1 MYRRMN
7 MKKILLYILI
17 SFGLSWLAALMFNLA
32 GIEYQNLSAT
42 LIIALC
48 YMPGPA
54 LATLIIQKGI
64 YKQSLK
70 SYGLT
75 IRNISNANLLLIPA
89 IFLGFVILYLIL
101 VTLIGKFFPGYGEL
115 VFSNEFIL
123 NEIKLA
129 IPQKL
134 DEGALNIPDSPYLLL
149 VLIIVAGMFA
159 GFSLNLPVMLGE
171 ELGWRGLLAEE
182 LRPLG
187 FWKSNLIIGLIWG
200 IWHAPIILIGHNYP
214 SHPWLGIVVMCAF
227 TISLSFI
234 MSYLRYKVMTV
245 LAPAVLHGMI
255 NGSVGIYTL
264 FVADKHELV
273 SNMAGAAGILAF
285 LIITVII
292 ALVDKDFIRKYAGPA
307 DKTSQKVA

>member
-1 MYRRMN
+1 MN

-17 SFGLSWLAALMFNLA
+17 SFGFSWLVALMFNLA
-32 GIEYQNLSAT
+32 GIEYQSLSTT
-42 LIIALC
+42 LMVALF

-54 LATLIIQKGI
+54 VATLVVQKGM
-64 YKQSLK
+64 YRQSLK
-70 SYGLT
+70 PYGLT
-75 IRNISNANLLLIPA
+75 INNISNVSLLLIPA

-101 VTLIGKFFPGYGEL
+101 VALIGKFFPGYGEL
-115 VFSNEFIL
+115 VLSNEFIL

-129 IPQKL
+129 APQKL
-134 DEGALNIPDSPYLLL
+134 DEGALNLPDSPYLLL
-149 VLIIVAGMFA
+149 ALIIVAGMFA
-159 GFSLNLPVMLGE
+159 GFSLNLPVTLGE

-187 FWKSNLIIGLIWG
+187 FWKSNLLIGIIWG

-214 SHPWLGIVVMCAF
+214 SYPWVGILVMSAF

-234 MSYLRYKVMTV
+234 MSYLRYKVKSV

-285 LIITVII
+285 MIITLII
-292 ALVDKDFIRKYAGPA
+292 ALVDKDFIRKYARPA
-307 DKTSQKVA
+307 DKKSQIVAL